1 MAPQPRGPGVG
12 GVQAL
17 LDQFARAGV
26 RGGEVGVEG
35 RSGQLLGG
43 PGSGLGDALVALHQG
58 GGVLGGDCVAAPADL
73 FKERIRRQP
82 VLGGPI
88 NEYERAA

>member
-1 MAPQPRGPGVG
+1 LSRVTRC
-12 GVQAL
+12 
-17 LDQFARAGV
+17 FR
-26 RGGEVGVEG
+26 
-35 RSGQLLGG
+35 
-43 PGSGLGDALVALHQG
+43 
-58 GGVLGGDCVAAPADL
+58 VLGGDCVAAPADL